1 MKNSAPSGNSRAPP
15 LGFGAPPPEDLC
27 EGYPPTESWSG
38 NRPLICREASPRA
51 KTTLI
56 FSLLCAIGPS
66 LFALSRP
73 WRPSWVRAVVSARGA
88 GACQRTRVAW
98 KLLCPRTTGRA
109 ADAASIH
116 AAQLAR
122 CPRVPLRTPPRP
134 AARNDPQWGAAGG
147 GAGASGVAALT
158 HGPRA
163 ARSLAPLLLQA
174 RSRSTASSPSS
185 WASSCSSS
193 SAAGRMQTRSQQVG
207 ARAAP
212 PCHAPPRA
220 MSPLTR
226 HDGRAGDRG
235 DRKRPGVRG
244 AGVRDRGHQRRPPQP
259 RDLDG
264 VCRDGTVT
272 MPRSNPASARVLWC
286 LPAGVSAAPARPPC
300 ADGAARNRLGKQR
313 YACYCAAQV
322 MGAIFGALALKLA
335 LPPAMDETPFTTTGS
350 LTFSHPFQVR
360 DERRR
365 ALPAACAWVCVH
377 SQRTRARAPG
387 FLPGVCLHIYAG
399 VLRFRHCRGQIGR

>member
-15 LGFGAPPPEDLC
+15 RAFGAPPPEGLC

-134 AARNDPQWGAAGG
+134 AARKRPSVGRRWRRCWCFWGRGPDAWPARCTLACPSFAAGKVPVYCVVAEFVGVFLFQFIGG
-147 GAGASGVAALT
+147 GADANSISTGRC
-158 HGPRA
+158 PRCPA
-163 ARSLAPLLLQA
+163 VPCPAP
-174 RSRSTASSPSS
+174 RHVSS
-185 WASSCSSS
+185 
-193 SAAGRMQTRSQQVG
+193 
-207 ARAAP
+207 
-212 PCHAPPRA
+212 
-220 MSPLTR
+220 
-226 HDGRAGDRG
+226 D
-235 DRKRPGVRG
+235 
-244 AGVRDRGHQRRPPQP
+244 
-259 RDLDG
+259 
-264 VCRDGTVT
+264 
-272 MPRSNPASARVLWC
+272 PA
-286 LPAGVSAAPARPPC
+286 
-300 ADGAARNRLGKQR
+300 
-313 YACYCAAQV
+313 
-322 MGAIFGALALKLA
+322 
-335 LPPAMDETPFTTTGS
+335 
-350 LTFSHPFQVR
+350 
-360 DERRR
+360 
-365 ALPAACAWVCVH
+365 
-377 SQRTRARAPG
+377 
-387 FLPGVCLHIYAG
+387 
-399 VLRFRHCRGQIGR
+399 